1 MRLME
6 PRMSDPFL
14 KAELQ
19 AMQKEGV
26 TYQPT
31 HYVFDIN
38 ELIGFIE
45 KREQENGELP
55 PTPEGGS
62 SA

>member
-1 MRLME
+1 
-6 PRMSDPFL
+6 MSDPFL